1 VLQDPVDTST
11 LNWGHYTFLTLFF
24 MTKEFALDLKVARQ
38 NSGLTQ
44 EDCARLLGVCDATVA
59 KMEGGTRT
67 PTVREICTL
76 SLIYGR
82 SFESLFSGIF
92 KEVREDLFQRLMKMP
107 AASGTLRLRSNRQY
121 TLGKLATR
129 LSEEP
134 KDV

>member
-1 VLQDPVDTST
+1 MGFERIY
-11 LNWGHYTFLTLFF
+11 WGSYTFLTLFF

-44 EDCARLLGVCDATVA
+44 EDCAHLLGVCDATLA

-92 KEVREDLFQRLMKMP
+92 NEVREDLFQRLMKMP

-129 LSEEP
+129 LSEENT
-134 KDV
+134 DV

>member
-1 VLQDPVDTST
+1 MGFERIY
-11 LNWGHYTFLTLFF
+11 WGSYTFLTLFF

-44 EDCARLLGVCDATVA
+44 EDCAHLLGVCDATLA

-92 KEVREDLFQRLMKMP
+92 SEVREDLFQRLMKMP

-129 LSEEP
+129 LSEENT
-134 KDV
+134 DV

>member
-1 VLQDPVDTST
+1 
-11 LNWGHYTFLTLFF
+11 

-44 EDCARLLGVCDATVA
+44 EDCAHLLGVCDATLS

-92 KEVREDLFQRLMKMP
+92 AEVREDLFQRLMKMP
-107 AASGTLRLRSNRQY
+107 VASGTLRLRTNRQY

-129 LSEEP
+129 LSEDP
-134 KDV
+134 NDV

>member
-1 VLQDPVDTST
+1 MVE
-11 LNWGHYTFLTLFF
+11 WGHYTFLSSFI

-44 EDCARLLGVCDATVA
+44 EDCAHLLGVCDATVA

-92 KEVREDLFQRLMKMP
+92 KEVREDLFERLSKMP
-107 AASGTLRLRSNRQY
+107 VASGTLRLRSNRQY

-129 LSEEP
+129 LSEEAR
-134 KDV
+134 DV

>member
-1 VLQDPVDTST
+1 MGFERIY
-11 LNWGHYTFLTLFF
+11 WGSYTFLTLFF

-44 EDCARLLGVCDATVA
+44 EDCAHLLGVCDATVA

-92 KEVREDLFQRLMKMP
+92 SEVREDLFQRLMKMP

-129 LSEEP
+129 LSEENT
-134 KDV
+134 DV